1 MKERVEYYDVLR
13 GISIIAVIS
22 IHATGVL
29 DNLYNISKIS
39 FHIAVIWRQIVG
51 FAVPLFLAIS
61 GYFFSNKPILSKK
74 QYFNFLN
81 KQIPKVYLPMLIW
94 SIPLLGYLLFFKNG
108 NIFNSLILFFVGGFS
123 VYYFIALIIQ
133 YYLLLP
139 LLKRLANKR
148 GLILSTL
155 ISFLA
160 VNVLYFTKILGF
172 VNIPLII
179 YAGPFPVWL
188 MFFVL
193 GLYLGRN
200 RIKSSKMKL
209 FIFVLIGLI
218 ISIAETYFI
227 FKLTNSF
234 QGLGIKIGAFIYSF
248 SVILLLF
255 SLDFQPKR
263 KHRLWLSMAYIGR
276 VSFGIYLIHI
286 YILNYLIRNLAKGLD
301 FSNYFLEQLFII
313 STTTIVCVCII
324 TAVRTINK
332 PLSER
337 YLGF

>member
-1 MKERVEYYDVLR
+1 M
-13 GISIIAVIS
+13 
-22 IHATGVL
+22 
-29 DNLYNISKIS
+29 
-39 FHIAVIWRQIVG
+39 
-51 FAVPLFLAIS
+51 
-61 GYFFSNKPILSKK
+61 
-74 QYFNFLN
+74 
-81 KQIPKVYLPMLIW
+81 
-94 SIPLLGYLLFFKNG
+94 
-108 NIFNSLILFFVGGFS
+108 
-123 VYYFIALIIQ
+123 
-133 YYLLLP
+133 LLP

-263 KHRLWLSMAYIGR
+263 KYRLWLSMAYIGR

>member
-1 MKERVEYYDVLR
+1 M
-13 GISIIAVIS
+13 
-22 IHATGVL
+22 
-29 DNLYNISKIS
+29 
-39 FHIAVIWRQIVG
+39 
-51 FAVPLFLAIS
+51 
-61 GYFFSNKPILSKK
+61 
-74 QYFNFLN
+74 
-81 KQIPKVYLPMLIW
+81 
-94 SIPLLGYLLFFKNG
+94 
-108 NIFNSLILFFVGGFS
+108 
-123 VYYFIALIIQ
+123 
-133 YYLLLP
+133 LLP